1 MTEAGRQ
8 ELKTD
13 ALKIAM
19 FSIHSSPIGE
29 LGTRDT
35 GGMSVY
41 IRELAQEL
49 CKHGHRVDIYTRHT
63 HNNPTTIMHLHDHVR
78 LIHLNIGENGQVS
91 KVNLYPLLEDFFEK
105 LEEFR
110 IADDCHYDLIHSH
123 YWLSGRLGH
132 WAQDLWNRPH
142 IVMFHTLGAIKN
154 LTGVGLPEPELRI
167 TNEKRLIRSCHRIL
181 VATEREKELLI
192 DHYDALPGKI
202 GVVPC
207 GVNLNLFQP
216 VDRSVARRQ
225 LGFKQ
230 NESMILYVGRFEPLK
245 GLDRLLEAVT
255 HLRDYRIR
263 LVIIGGDGPETRETQ
278 NLMQLSQKWGIQDT
292 VTFEG
297 RIPQANLPPY
307 YSAADVLVVPSH
319 YESFGLVGLESLA
332 CGTPVVSTKV
342 GVLDRLLQEGMNGSI
357 VSNGCPKAL
366 ASSIETFINGTSL
379 KDSSAEAIRTSIKNY
394 SWSNVAT
401 AIIDE
406 YKAVCNHHPIP
417 PGPNI
422 SGK

>member
-1 MTEAGRQ
+1 MTEAARQ

-49 CKHGHRVDIYTRHT
+49 GKHGHRVDIYTRRN

-91 KVNLYPLLEDFFEK
+91 KVNLYPFLEDFFEK

-154 LTGVGLPEPELRI
+154 LTGVGFPEPELRI

-181 VATEREKELLI
+181 VATEREKKLLI

-202 GVVPC
+202 GVAPC

-263 LVIIGGDGPETRETQ
+263 LVIIGGDDPETAETQ
-278 NLMQLSQKWGIQDT
+278 NMMQLSRKWGIQDT

-297 RIPQANLPPY
+297 RIAQANLPPY

-342 GVLDRLLQEGMNGSI
+342 GVLDRLLQDGMNGSI

-379 KDSSAEAIRTSIKNY
+379 KASSAEAIRASIESY

-401 AIIDE
+401 AVIDE
-406 YKAVCNHHPIP
+406 YKVVCNHHPIP
-417 PGPNI
+417 PAPNI

>member
-1 MTEAGRQ
+1 M
-8 ELKTD
+8 KTD
-13 ALKIAM
+13 ALNIAM

-49 CKHGHRVDIYTRHT
+49 GKHGHRVDIYTRNN
-63 HNNPTTIMHLHDHVR
+63 HNNPPAVMYLNDHVR
-78 LIHLNIGENGQVS
+78 LVHLDIGENGHLS
-91 KVNLYPLLEDFFEK
+91 KHTLYPVLEDFFK
-105 LEEFR
+105 ALEVFR
-110 IADDCHYDLIHSH
+110 NKDDRQYDIIHSH

-132 WAQDLWNRPH
+132 WAQELWNRPH

-154 LTGVGLPEPELRI
+154 LTGVGLPEPEIRI
-167 TNEKRLIRSCHRIL
+167 TNEKSLARSCNRIL
-181 VATEREKELLI
+181 VPTEREKELLV
-192 DHYDALPGKI
+192 DHYDAFPGKI

-225 LGFKQ
+225 LGFEQ
-230 NESMILYVGRFEPLK
+230 NESMILYVGRFDPVK
-245 GLDRLLEAVT
+245 GLDRLLEALT

-263 LVIIGGDGPETRETQ
+263 LVIVGGDGPETEDAQT
-278 NLMQLSQKWGIQDT
+278 LMRLSQKWGVQDI

-297 RIPQANLPPY
+297 RITQENLPPY

-342 GVLDRLLQEGMNGSI
+342 GVLDRLLQDGMNGSI
-357 VSNGCPKAL
+357 VPNGCPKAL
-366 ASSIETFINGTSL
+366 ALSIETFINGTSL
-379 KDSSAEAIRTSIKNY
+379 KDSTSEVIRTSVEDY

-406 YKAVCNHHPIP
+406 YKAVCNQNLIP
-417 PGPNI
+417 PAPNI

>member
-1 MTEAGRQ
+1 M
-8 ELKTD
+8 KTD

-49 CKHGHRVDIYTRHT
+49 GEHGHRVDIYTRYN
-63 HNNPTTIMHLHDHVR
+63 HNNPTTIIHLNDHVR
-78 LIHLNIGENGQVS
+78 LIHLNIGKNGQVS
-91 KVNLYPLLEDFFEK
+91 KVKLYPLLEDFFDK

-110 IADDCHYDLIHSH
+110 KADDCHYDLIHSH

-132 WAQDLWNRPH
+132 WAQDLWNKPH

-154 LTGVGLPEPELRI
+154 LTGIGLPEPELRI
-167 TNEKRLIRSCHRIL
+167 TNEKNLVRSCHRIL

-192 DHYDALPGKI
+192 DHYDASPEKI

-263 LVIIGGDGPETRETQ
+263 LVIIGGDDPETTETQ

-297 RIPQANLPPY
+297 RIAQENLPPY

-342 GVLDRLLQEGMNGSI
+342 GVLDRLLQDGMNGSI

-366 ASSIETFINGTSL
+366 ATSIETFINGTSL
-379 KDSSAEAIRTSIKNY
+379 RASSAKAIRTSIENY
-394 SWSNVAT
+394 SWSSVAT

-406 YKAVCNHHPIP
+406 YNAVCNHHLILPA
-417 PGPNI
+417 PNI

>member
-1 MTEAGRQ
+1 MTQAGRQ
-8 ELKTD
+8 VLKTD

-49 CKHGHRVDIYTRHT
+49 GKHGHRVDIYTRHN
-63 HNNPTTIMHLHDHVR
+63 HNNPTTIIDLEDHVR
-78 LIHLNIGENGQVS
+78 LIHLNIGEDGQVP
-91 KVNLYPLLEDFFEK
+91 KTDMYPLLENYFET
-105 LEEFR
+105 LEKFR
-110 IADDCHYDLIHSH
+110 KADDCQYDLIHSH
-123 YWLSGRLGH
+123 YWLSGRLGN
-132 WAQDLWNRPH
+132 WAQDLWNIPH
-142 IVMFHTLGAIKN
+142 ILMFHTLGAIKN

-167 TNEKRLIRSCHRIL
+167 SNEKKLARSCHRIL
-181 VATEREKELLI
+181 VATKREKELLI
-192 DHYDALPGKI
+192 DHYDAFPEKI

-207 GVNLNLFQP
+207 GVNLNLFHP
-216 VDRSVARRQ
+216 VDRSLARKQ

-230 NESMILYVGRFEPLK
+230 DESMILYVGRFEPLK
-245 GLDRLLEAVT
+245 GLERLLEAVI
-255 HLRDYRIR
+255 HLKDYRIR
-263 LVIIGGDGPETRETQ
+263 LVIIGGDDPESTETQ
-278 NLMQLSQKWGIQDT
+278 DLIKLSEKWGIQEK

-297 RIPQANLPPY
+297 RIAQKHLPPY

-342 GVLDRLLQEGMNGSI
+342 GVLDHLLQDGINGSI
-357 VSNGCPKAL
+357 VSNGTPKAL
-366 ASSIETFINGTSL
+366 ASSIEAFINGTSS
-379 KDSSAEAIRTSIKNY
+379 KDLSIETIRQSIENY

-406 YKAVCNHHPIP
+406 YQTVCNHHLDL
-417 PGPNI
+417 PGVTTTV
-422 SGK
+422 K

>member
-1 MTEAGRQ
+1 M
-8 ELKTD
+8 KTD

-49 CKHGHRVDIYTRHT
+49 GKHGHRVDIYTRHN

-91 KVNLYPLLEDFFEK
+91 KVNLYPFLEDFFEK

-154 LTGVGLPEPELRI
+154 LTGVGFPEPELRI

-216 VDRSVARRQ
+216 VDRFAARRQ

-255 HLRDYRIR
+255 HLRDYRIK
-263 LVIIGGDGPETRETQ
+263 LVIIGGDGPETTETQ
-278 NLMQLSQKWGIQDT
+278 NLMQLSRKWGIQDT

-379 KDSSAEAIRTSIKNY
+379 KDSSAEAIRTSIENY

-406 YKAVCNHHPIP
+406 YKAVYNHHPIP
-417 PGPNI
+417 PAPNI

>member
-1 MTEAGRQ
+1 MKADG
-8 ELKTD
+8 LN
-13 ALKIAM
+13 IAM

-29 LGTRDT
+29 LGTKDT

-49 CKHGHRVDIYTRHT
+49 GNLGHRVDIFTRHN
-63 HNNPTTIMHLHDHVR
+63 HNNPKTVMHLHDHVR
-78 LIHLNIGENGQVS
+78 LIHLNIGKNGQVS
-91 KVNLYPLLEDFFEK
+91 KINLYPLLKDFFK
-105 LEEFR
+105 TLEAFR
-110 IADDCHYDLIHSH
+110 EGEDCQYDLIHSH
-123 YWLSGRLGH
+123 YWLSGRIGR
-132 WAQDLWNRPH
+132 WAQDLWNTPH

-154 LTGVGLPEPELRI
+154 LTGIGVPEPELRLV
-167 TNEKRLIRSCHRIL
+167 NEKRLVGSCHRIL

-192 DHYDALPGKI
+192 THYEASPGKI

-216 VDRSVARRQ
+216 VDRFSARRQ
-225 LGFKQ
+225 LGFKV

-245 GLDRLLEAVT
+245 GLDRLVEAVT
-255 HLRDYRIR
+255 HLHHYPIR
-263 LVIIGGDGPETRETQ
+263 LVMIGGDGSETAEAQ
-278 NLMQLSQKWGIQDT
+278 NLIQLSRKWRIQDR
-292 VTFEG
+292 VTLEG
-297 RIPQANLPPY
+297 RITQGNLPPY

-342 GVLDRLLQEGMNGSI
+342 GVLERLLQDGMNGSI
-357 VSNGCPKAL
+357 VSNGCPRAL
-366 ASSIETFINGTSL
+366 AASIETFINGTSL
-379 KDSSAEAIRTSIKNY
+379 IDSSAEAIRTSIENY

-406 YKAVCNHHPIP
+406 YKAVRDHHLTSPA
-417 PGPNI
+417 PNL
-422 SGK
+422 SGKYSM

>member
-1 MTEAGRQ
+1 M
-8 ELKTD
+8 KTD

-49 CKHGHRVDIYTRHT
+49 GERGHRVDIYTRHN
-63 HNNPTTIMHLHDHVR
+63 HNNQPAIMHLHDHVR
-78 LIHLNIGENGQVS
+78 LIHLNIGENGRVS

-110 IADDCHYDLIHSH
+110 KADDCHYDLIHSH
-123 YWLSGRLGH
+123 YWLSGKLGH
-132 WAQDLWNRPH
+132 WAQNRWNRPH

-154 LTGVGLPEPELRI
+154 LTGVGVPEPELRI
-167 TNEKRLIRSCHRIL
+167 SNEKALVRSCHRIL
-181 VATEREKELLI
+181 VATEREKGLLI
-192 DHYDALPGKI
+192 DHYDALPERI

-207 GVNLNLFQP
+207 GVNLKLFQP
-216 VDRSVARRQ
+216 VDRLAARRQ

-263 LVIIGGDGPETRETQ
+263 LVIIGGDGPETTETI

-297 RIPQANLPPY
+297 RIAQENLPPY

-342 GVLDRLLQEGMNGSI
+342 GVLDRLLKDGMNGSI

-366 ASSIETFINGTSL
+366 ASSIETFINGTSV
-379 KDSSAEAIRTSIKNY
+379 KDSSAEAIRTSIENY

-417 PGPNI
+417 PAPNI

>member
-1 MTEAGRQ
+1 M
-8 ELKTD
+8 KTD

-49 CKHGHRVDIYTRHT
+49 GEHGHRVDIYTRYN
-63 HNNPTTIMHLHDHVR
+63 HNNPTTIIHLNDHVR
-78 LIHLNIGENGQVS
+78 LIHLNIGKNGQVS
-91 KVNLYPLLEDFFEK
+91 KVKLYPLLEDFFDK

-110 IADDCHYDLIHSH
+110 KADDCHYDLIHSH

-142 IVMFHTLGAIKN
+142 MVMFHTLGAIKN

-167 TNEKRLIRSCHRIL
+167 TNEKRLVRSCHRIL

-192 DHYDALPGKI
+192 DHYDSLPGKI

-263 LVIIGGDGPETRETQ
+263 LVIIGGDDPETTETQ

-297 RIPQANLPPY
+297 RIAQENLPPY

-417 PGPNI
+417 PDPND
-422 SGK
+422 SKK